1 MNARMYRRGFTPLK
15 TIGTREKTKMSL
27 TGFTLIELFI
37 VMAIIV
43 IIIAISVPGFQRMRA
58 NANIS
63 KAKGD
68 LEMLKA
74 AVESYMSHQDP
85 ASYPNSTTQL
95 WQDYLRTAIPRIVE
109 KALYDPFRG
118 DGKTYEY
125 QYVLSG
131 DGNYYCIW
139 SWGIDGVSSITG
151 IGDDGLITPENKGD
165 DIYVSN
171 GSTQ

>member
-1 MNARMYRRGFTPLK
+1 MNRRKYRRGFTLA
-15 TIGTREKTKMSL
+15 
-27 TGFTLIELFI
+27 ELFI
-37 VMAIIV
+37 VMTIIV
-43 IIIAISVPGFQRMRA
+43 TIIAISVPGFQRMRV

-74 AVESYMSHQDP
+74 AVESYMSHKDP

-109 KALYDPFRG
+109 KALYDPFRTG
-118 DGKTYEY
+118 NVEY
-125 QYVLSG
+125 RYNLSSNGYYYV
-131 DGNYYCIW
+131 IW
-139 SWGIDGVSSITG
+139 SYGIDGVSSVTG
-151 IGDDGLITPENKGD
+151 IGDDGVITPANKGD